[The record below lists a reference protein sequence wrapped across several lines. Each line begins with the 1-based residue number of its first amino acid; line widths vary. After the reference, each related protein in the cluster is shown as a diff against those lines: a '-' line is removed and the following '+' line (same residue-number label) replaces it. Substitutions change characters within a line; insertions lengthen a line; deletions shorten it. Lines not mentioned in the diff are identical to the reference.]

1 MVLESRIQ
9 TGRKGE
15 DWAIHALSSPSRQL
29 LATNWRWHRH
39 EIDAVFMEL
48 DTVVFLEVK
57 SRTGCG
63 TNLTGN
69 LPMPDT
75 QQQQRIIRAAHAF
88 MKRHRLQSKTCRFDV
103 ATVRI
108 NRHGGAV
115 TNFTHVQGAFDGTTS
130 LLPRSNR
137 RHWRSMP

>member
-15 DWAIHALSSPSRQL
+15 DWAIQALSSPSRQL
-29 LATNWRWHRH
+29 LATNWRWRRH

-57 SRTGCG
+57 TRTGCG

-75 QQQQRIIRAAHAF
+75 QQHRIIRAAHAL

-103 ATVRI
+103 ANVRI

-130 LLPRSNR
+130 LLPRFNR
-137 RHWRSMP
+137 RHWRTMP

>member
-15 DWAIHALSSPSRQL
+15 DWAIQALSSPSRQL
-29 LATNWRWHRH
+29 LATNWRWRRH

-57 SRTGCG
+57 TRTGCG

-75 QQQQRIIRAAHAF
+75 PQQQRIILAKLHSLSDDCCALGCHEE
-88 MKRHRLQSKTCRFDV
+88 MRLACERKSR
-103 ATVRI
+103 
-108 NRHGGAV
+108 
-115 TNFTHVQGAFDGTTS
+115 
-130 LLPRSNR
+130 
-137 RHWRSMP
+137 